1 MAAVLCRV
9 PHCPNPVYKR
19 KRTCAL
25 HTDKVHTIPVG
36 QVDAMYAA
44 ALAAIRR
51 EHRSIEPQGLQSSL
65 RNIGGLTPELNTET
79 VIYAKKRLNKM
90 KLTELCTGA
99 NLKMCRKKRKNPVK

>member
-1 MAAVLCRV
+1 MAAVLCNV
-9 PHCPNPVYKR
+9 PHCPNPIYKTR
-19 KRTCAL
+19 KTCAL

-51 EHRSIEPQGLQSSL
+51 EQRSIEPQGLQSSL
-65 RNIGGLTPELNTET
+65 QNIGGLTPELNTET

-90 KLTELCTGA
+90 RLTGLYTGDSQ
-99 NLKMCRKKRKNPVK
+99 KMRRKKRKNPVK